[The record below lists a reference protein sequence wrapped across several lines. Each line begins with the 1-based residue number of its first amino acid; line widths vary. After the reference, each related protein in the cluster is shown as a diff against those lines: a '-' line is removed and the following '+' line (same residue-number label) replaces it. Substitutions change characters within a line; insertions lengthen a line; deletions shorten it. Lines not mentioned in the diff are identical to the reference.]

1 MRIFFDVLGLILIAV
16 TLPLVVEL
24 LMVTTA
30 CYLPKRKREDGTPLP
45 KSPSLIIL
53 VPAHNEERLVGRSVK
68 SLRAS
73 AMENAK
79 VVVIAH
85 NCSDHT
91 AEEARRAGAE
101 ALVYNDSDAKGKG
114 YALRFGFSY
123 AIESGYDAAMVV
135 DADSVVTF
143 NTVPELREAL
153 AQGADVVQCRYEMKS
168 NGNKAKEVLSALAFR
183 GFTFIRPLGRE
194 RLGLSAGIL
203 GNGFA
208 VTTQTLKEVPYDAFS
223 IVEDLEF
230 HLHLMRAGKCVRFIE
245 DAVVTSHLPTS
256 SDAENS
262 QRSRWEGG
270 RLRVAKMS
278 LVPLFKEVL
287 RGHYSMIEPVLDLA
301 GLPLAFAAVALLAA
315 LALPVHAVR
324 LYAVTALII
333 MTVHVVTAAW
343 AGPNFFRTLRTLSMV
358 PLYILWKLCLIP
370 RLFRASHAQAAW
382 IRTAR

>member
-1 MRIFFDVLGLILIAV
+1 MRILFDVLGLILIAA
-16 TLPLVVEL
+16 TLPLVLEL

-30 CYLPKRKREDGTPLP
+30 CYLPKRKREDRVPLP
-45 KSPSLIIL
+45 ESPSLMIL
-53 VPAHNEERLVGRSVK
+53 VPAHNEERLVGRCVK

-73 AMENAK
+73 ANESAK

-85 NCSDHT
+85 NCSDRT

-101 ALVYNDSDAKGKG
+101 VLVYNDSDARGKG

-143 NTVPELREAL
+143 NTVPLLRETL

-168 NGNKAKEVLSALAFR
+168 NGSKAKEVLSALAFR
-183 GFTFIRPLGRE
+183 GFTYIRPLGRE

-208 VTTQTLKEVPYDAFS
+208 VTTRTLKAIPYEAFS
-223 IVEDLEF
+223 IVEDLEY
-230 HLHLMRAGKCVRFIE
+230 HLHLLRAGKCVRFIE
-245 DAVVTSHLPTS
+245 DAVVTSHLPTC

-270 RLRVAKMS
+270 RLRVAKMT
-278 LVPLFKEVL
+278 LAPLLKEVL
-287 RGHYSMIEPVLDLA
+287 RGRYSMIEPMMDLA
-301 GLPLAFAAVALLAA
+301 GLPLAFAAFALLAA
-315 LALPVHAVR
+315 LALPVTEVR
-324 LYAVTALII
+324 AYAAFSLII
-333 MTVHVVTAAW
+333 MAAHVITAAW
-343 AGPNFFRTLRTLSMV
+343 AGQHFFRTMRTLTMV
-358 PLYILWKLCLIP
+358 PFYILWKLRLIP

-382 IRTAR
+382 VRTAR